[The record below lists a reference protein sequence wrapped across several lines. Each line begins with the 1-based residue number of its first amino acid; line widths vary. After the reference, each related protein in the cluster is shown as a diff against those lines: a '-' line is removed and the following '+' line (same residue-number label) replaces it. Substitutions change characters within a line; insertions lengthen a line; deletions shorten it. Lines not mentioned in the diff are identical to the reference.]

1 LVLITGA
8 AKIFVTR
15 WRLSSGTH
23 RKITMLLKLAFRNVF
38 RQKRRTILTALTM
51 LGGFTLAAIS
61 IAWSDG
67 TYAYVIDMFTRNRL
81 GHIQIHAAGYLD
93 KPSLYKTIDDFEMVG
108 EKIQQVARIEA
119 WTPRLYS
126 AGLASVAEKSAGVQ
140 IIGIDPEREVVATR
154 FDKKISQGR
163 IFSTKPSPEA
173 ILGKGLAKVLHAEIG
188 DEIVIVSQAADG
200 SIANDLYHVV
210 GIVASGDEFS
220 DRMAF
225 YLHLQDAQELLVL
238 DGRVHEIAIIA
249 KNLDQIEALTQQIKS
264 ALSDSNL
271 EVAPWQEFAKSF
283 YQAMQADVQGNW
295 ISLFIILLI
304 VAVGVLN
311 TVLMSVLERTREYG
325 VLKAVGTR
333 PASIFALV
341 LCEVNI
347 IALTSVIAGTAL
359 SFLINSLLSRHGISM
374 PETFTYGGVE
384 FSKMYT
390 AVNARSFYI
399 PALTVIF
406 AANFISTFPALKAA
420 RIEPALAMRTH

>member
-1 LVLITGA
+1 
-8 AKIFVTR
+8 
-15 WRLSSGTH
+15 
-23 RKITMLLKLAFRNVF
+23 MLLKLAFRNVF

-51 LGGFTLAAIS
+51 VGGFTLAAIS

-93 KPSLYKTIDDFEMVG
+93 KPSLYKTIDDAVIVG
-108 EKIQQVARIEA
+108 AKIQQIAGVEA

-140 IIGIDPEREVVATR
+140 IIGVDPEREVVATR

-163 IFSTKPSPEA
+163 IFSPRPAPEA
-173 ILGKGLAKVLHAEIG
+173 ILGKGLAKVLQAGIG

-200 SIANDLYHVV
+200 SIANDLYHII
-210 GIVASGDEFS
+210 GIVDSGDEIS
-220 DRMAF
+220 DRLAF
-225 YLHLQDAQELLVL
+225 YLHLQNAQALLAL
-238 DGRVHEIAIIA
+238 NGRVHEIAVIA
-249 KNLDQIEALTQQIKS
+249 KNLDQIAALTQKIK
-264 ALSDSNL
+264 AVLDDSSL

-333 PASIFALV
+333 PASIFGLV
-341 LCEVNI
+341 LYEVNI
-347 IALTSVIAGTAL
+347 IALGSVIAGTAL
-359 SFLINSLLSRHGISM
+359 GFLINSLLSRHGITL
-374 PETFTYGGVE
+374 PEAFSYGGIE
-384 FSKMYT
+384 FTKMYT

-406 AANFISTFPALKAA
+406 AANFISLFPSLKAA
-420 RIEPALAMRTH
+420 RIEPARAMRRH